1 MACTSVVELQSGK
14 IDIDGVDTRNI
25 GLDVLRS
32 RLALV
37 PQDSTLFSGTLRDN
51 L

>member
-1 MACTSVVELQSGK
+1 MARNSIVELQSGQ
-14 IDIDGVDTRNI
+14 IEIDGMNIRNM
-25 GLDVLRS
+25 GLDPLRH

-37 PQDSTLFSGTLRDN
+37 PQDPTLFSGTLRDN

>member
-1 MACTSVVELQSGK
+1 MARNSIVELQNGH
-14 IDIDGVDTRNI
+14 IEIDGINIRNM
-25 GLDVLRS
+25 GLDLLRR

-37 PQDSTLFSGTLRDN
+37 PQEPTLFSGTLRDN